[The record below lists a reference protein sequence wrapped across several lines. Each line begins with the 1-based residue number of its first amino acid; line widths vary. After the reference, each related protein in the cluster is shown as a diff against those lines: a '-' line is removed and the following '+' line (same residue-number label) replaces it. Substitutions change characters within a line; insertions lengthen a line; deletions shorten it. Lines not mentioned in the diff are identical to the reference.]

1 MRRES
6 TGVWPLIGKMRLINH
21 TEGRS
26 SGDRILSEPPAAAA
40 AAGPG
45 VSGTPSRREDARFYF
60 FFSHHMWHSL
70 LISAAHPE
78 SLCCFFFVF
87 TPVLLVQIRIG
98 CCSLSVKS
106 ESKCSLSSE
115 ILPLHDQ
122 VIDEDY
128 SSFFYLIFL
137 YNSIWLYSP

>member
-60 FFSHHMWHSL
+60 FFLTTCGTHFSSL
-70 LISAAHPE
+70 QLILRAFVVFFFLFLRLSSWFKSGSAAVPCQSSQSH
-78 SLCCFFFVF
+78 
-87 TPVLLVQIRIG
+87 
-98 CCSLSVKS
+98 SVA
-106 ESKCSLSSE
+106 
-115 ILPLHDQ
+115 
-122 VIDEDY
+122 
-128 SSFFYLIFL
+128 
-137 YNSIWLYSP
+137 

>member
-45 VSGTPSRREDARFYF
+45 VSGTPSRREDARFLF
-60 FFSHHMWHSL
+60 FFLTTCGTHFSSL
-70 LISAAHPE
+70 QLILRAFVV
-78 SLCCFFFVF
+78 FFFVF

-106 ESKCSLSSE
+106 ESQCSLSSE
-115 ILPLHDQ
+115 ILPLYDQ

-128 SSFFYLIFL
+128 SNFL
-137 YNSIWLYSP
+137 FNFSIQ